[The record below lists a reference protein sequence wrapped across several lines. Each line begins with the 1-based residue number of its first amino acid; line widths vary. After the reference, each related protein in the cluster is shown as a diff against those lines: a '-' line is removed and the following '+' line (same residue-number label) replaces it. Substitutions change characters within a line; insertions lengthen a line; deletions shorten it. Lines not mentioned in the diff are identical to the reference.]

1 LTRLSNIFSERREN
15 MLKMIDVVGISP
27 IGFSEAVKDG
37 VEQVLQSGEK
47 VHFFQVLEQR
57 GAVRDG
63 KLKEFQVVLR
73 VAVDYS
79 E

>member
-1 LTRLSNIFSERREN
+1 
-15 MLKMIDVVGISP
+15 MMDVVGTSP
-27 IGFSEAVKDG
+27 LGFSEAVKEG
-37 VEQVLQSGEK
+37 VEQVQQSGEK

-79 E
+79 N

>member
-1 LTRLSNIFSERREN
+1 MSSERREN

-27 IGFSEAVKDG
+27 LGFSEAVKEG
-37 VEQVLQSGEK
+37 VEQVLQTGEK

-63 KLKEFQVVLR
+63 KLKEYQVVLR
-73 VAVDYS
+73 VAVEYS
-79 E
+79 R